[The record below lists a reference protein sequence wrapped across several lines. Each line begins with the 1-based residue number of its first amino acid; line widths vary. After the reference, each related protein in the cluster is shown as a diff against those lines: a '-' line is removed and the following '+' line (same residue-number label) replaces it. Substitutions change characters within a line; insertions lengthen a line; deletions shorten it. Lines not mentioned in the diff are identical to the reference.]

1 MEIKDT
7 APKDG
12 QKIYQGNRINDFLG
26 ALQSSEYQP
35 KQVTKILLTHK
46 HPDHSGEL
54 RGFLQCQNPP
64 FGARSRSPKTI
75 RKHRCRR
82 KGRIFYMLHGDVAYT
97 DAALKAN
104 KLSIVFEDVDMAK
117 QTLEK
122 VRAFIMQNPIVYL
135 SAHAPEAIES
145 LRKQRIM
152 KP

>member
-1 MEIKDT
+1 
-7 APKDG
+7 
-12 QKIYQGNRINDFLG
+12 
-26 ALQSSEYQP
+26 
-35 KQVTKILLTHK
+35 
-46 HPDHSGEL
+46 
-54 RGFLQCQNPP
+54 
-64 FGARSRSPKTI
+64 
-75 RKHRCRR
+75 
-82 KGRIFYMLHGDVAYT
+82 MLHGDVAYT